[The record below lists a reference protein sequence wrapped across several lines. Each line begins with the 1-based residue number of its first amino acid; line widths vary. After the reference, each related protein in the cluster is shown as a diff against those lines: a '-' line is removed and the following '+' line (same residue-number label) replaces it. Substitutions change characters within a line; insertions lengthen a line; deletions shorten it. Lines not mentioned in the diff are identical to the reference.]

1 MTDLEK
7 FINLYKSFG
16 IDLVVEELETV
27 TTVELN
33 SNDNPKFVGYKYCGS
48 IISFNKTDGKFLEQG
63 FWEG

>member
-27 TTVELN
+27 ITVELN
-33 SNDNPKFVGYKYCGS
+33 ANEFKKEM
-48 IISFNKTDGKFLEQG
+48 L
-63 FWEG
+63 